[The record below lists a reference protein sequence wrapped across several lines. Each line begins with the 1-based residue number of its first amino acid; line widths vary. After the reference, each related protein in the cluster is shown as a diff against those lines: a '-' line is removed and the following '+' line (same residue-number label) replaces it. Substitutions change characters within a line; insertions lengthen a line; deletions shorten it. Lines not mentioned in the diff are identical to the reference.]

1 MGSASILRLPDT
13 EVILFKST
21 VEARS
26 LRRRASRLIP
36 LPVPPSKPKTRE
48 LILTSRRLICL
59 KHRQKGPTSISI
71 KSELALRASEKLKEK
86 DKEKESRGI
95 VASVERKGEREFV
108 VLTVRSNFS
117 QDVYPT
123 SFHFTK
129 SSKTYSYAATNS
141 TLASKWTEQLNN
153 ALASNGRQ
161 PSKART

>member
-1 MGSASILRLPDT
+1 VSDTKTLHNHLSLNCSVGSASILRLPDT
-13 EVILFKST
+13 EVVLFKST

-36 LPVPPSKPKTRE
+36 LPVPPGKAKTRE

-59 KHRQKGPTSISI
+59 KQRLKGAGGISI

-108 VLTVRSNFS
+108 VLTVG
-117 QDVYPT
+117 
-123 SFHFTK
+123 
-129 SSKTYSYAATNS
+129 SSLPLGSYHLIAFYEVIKI
-141 TLASKWTEQLNN
+141 L
-153 ALASNGRQ
+153 
-161 PSKART
+161 